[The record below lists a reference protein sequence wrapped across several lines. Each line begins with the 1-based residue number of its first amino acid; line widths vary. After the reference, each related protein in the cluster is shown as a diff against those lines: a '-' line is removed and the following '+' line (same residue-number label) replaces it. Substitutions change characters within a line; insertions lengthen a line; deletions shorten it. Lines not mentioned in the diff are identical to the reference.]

1 MECANGG
8 NLEEYIEPEP
18 QVPVENQAPEMLS
31 SKAAATR
38 SKRERIKQKF
48 LEQERYEE
56 LLKQQEQTNPSRR
69 LLSLYE
75 IWSFFFDMLDGL
87 AHLHRHNIVH
97 RDFKPPNLLIKY
109 DDRDASR
116 TWIENVN
123 GVPTQRRM

>member
-18 QVPVENQAPEMLS
+18 QAPVENLAPEMLS
-31 SKAAATR
+31 PKAAATR

-56 LLKQQEQTNPSRR
+56 LLKQQEQTNAGKR